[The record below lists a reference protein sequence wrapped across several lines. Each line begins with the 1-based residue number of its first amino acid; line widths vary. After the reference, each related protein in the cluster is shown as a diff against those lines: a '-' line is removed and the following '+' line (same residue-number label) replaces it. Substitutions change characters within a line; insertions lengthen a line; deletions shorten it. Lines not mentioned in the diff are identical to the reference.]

1 MKGVPMKVSNVWKR
15 GSAKKKNKPT
25 YKIRWE
31 LMGLAH
37 PDSIEKTTS
46 MDTIRS
52 EVSFL
57 ATQGLSMRTHA
68 PSVEAKVKGRGQS
81 RNIAGNPIRRRGAT
95 E

>member
-1 MKGVPMKVSNVWKR
+1 MKISNVWKR

-31 LMGLAH
+31 LMGLSH

-57 ATQGLSMRTHA
+57 ATQGLSARTQT
-68 PSVEAKVKGRGQS
+68 PSVEAKVKGRGQNRNLSGS
-81 RNIAGNPIRRRGAT
+81 RVRRRGAT

>member
-1 MKGVPMKVSNVWKR
+1 MKVSKR
-15 GSAKKKNKPT
+15 DSSARRKHKPT

-37 PDSIEKTTS
+37 PDAIEKTLS

-57 ATQGLSMRTHA
+57 ATQGLSVRPQT
-68 PSVEAKVKGRGQS
+68 PSAEQAKGRGQKQTIS
-81 RNIAGNPIRRRGAT
+81 GNRVRRRGAT

>member
-1 MKGVPMKVSNVWKR
+1 MKVSNVWKR
-15 GSAKKKNKPT
+15 SSAKKRYKPT

-31 LMGLAH
+31 LLGLSE

-46 MDTIRS
+46 MDTVRS

-57 ATQGLSMRTHA
+57 ATQRLSVRTQA
-68 PSVEAKVKGRGQS
+68 ASDEAIVKGRGQN
-81 RNIAGNPIRRRGAT
+81 RNLSGGRVKRQGAS

>member
-1 MKGVPMKVSNVWKR
+1 MKVSNVWKR
-15 GSAKKKNKPT
+15 SSAKKKHKPT

-31 LMGLAH
+31 LLGLSH

-46 MDTIRS
+46 MDTVRS

-57 ATQGLSMRTHA
+57 ATQGLSVRTHA
-68 PSVEAKVKGRGQS
+68 PSDEARAKGRGQN
-81 RNIAGNPIRRRGAT
+81 RNLSGDRVKRRGAS

>member
-1 MKGVPMKVSNVWKR
+1 MKVSNVWKR
-15 GSAKKKNKPT
+15 GSSAKKKHKPT

-31 LMGLAH
+31 LMGLSA
-37 PDSIEKTTS
+37 PDAIERTTS

-57 ATQGLSMRTHA
+57 ATQGLSVRRQPPPAA
-68 PSVEAKVKGRGQS
+68 PAKGRGQKRSVPRS
-81 RNIAGNPIRRRGAT
+81 RVGRLGAT

>member
-1 MKGVPMKVSNVWKR
+1 MKVSNVWKR
-15 GSAKKKNKPT
+15 SGAKKKNKPT

-31 LMGLAH
+31 LMGLSH

-57 ATQGLSMRTHA
+57 ATQGLSARTQT
-68 PSVEAKVKGRGQS
+68 PSVESKVKGRGQN
-81 RNIAGNPIRRRGAT
+81 RNLSGSLVRRRGAT